1 LKARIVDD
9 DISVALAE
17 AARTIGQASTQEETL
32 RAIVE
37 TARGSIPGFDHVG
50 VSTIDKRGRVHTRA
64 TTSDLVRELDAL
76 QYGLQEGPCVDSLH
90 EANMVSAPDI
100 RHDQRWPTY
109 VPAAVK
115 LGLRSQLAVK
125 LFLDEEGTVGGLN
138 LYSTISSEI
147 DPAAAVAA
155 DLFASQAVAVLE
167 KTRELDDLHAAL
179 LTREQIGQAVG
190 LVMAQYHVTSQ
201 SAFTFLARTSS
212 HSNIKLRDIAERVIA
227 DHNEKLRPQ

>member
-1 LKARIVDD
+1 MDD
-9 DISVALAE
+9 DISAALAE
-17 AARTIGQASTQEETL
+17 AARTIGTSSTQEETL
-32 RAIVE
+32 RTIAE
-37 TARGSIPGFDHVG
+37 TARTSIPGFDHVG

-64 TTSDLVRELDAL
+64 MTSELVGELDAL

-90 EANMVSAPDI
+90 EAHVVSAPDI

-147 DPAAAVAA
+147 HPAAAVAA

-190 LVMAQYHVTSQ
+190 LVMAQYHLTSQ
-201 SAFTFLARTSS
+201 AAFTFLARTSS

-227 DHNEKLRPQ
+227 DHNAKTPER